1 MLDITAAVNDKGVN
15 VREPVAKGGGV
26 RVDGVD
32 PDGNPLTTYINAWY
46 YFYYKQ
52 QYDLDSWIYKR
63 TYLKMRELALNY
75 SVPRNIINKVKGISA
90 ASVSLIATNP
100 WLIYSAVPNIDPSES
115 GSNWQEGGQAASTRS
130 FGLTVKLT
138 F

>member
-32 PDGNPLTTYINAWY
+32 VNGNPLTTYVNAHAY
-46 YFYYKQ
+46 YYYKEEN
-52 QYDLDSWIYKR
+52 DLDAYVYDR
-63 TYLKMRELALNY
+63 TYLKMREIALNY
-75 SVPRNIINKVKGISA
+75 SLPRNIMAKVKGISA

-115 GSNWQEGGQAASTRS
+115 GSSATEGGQAASTRAQS
-130 FGLTVKLT
+130 S
-138 F
+138 